1 MDEVNCAMQYI
12 NYFVDPSSNPT
23 LHDAALNATE
33 RNIIDKAVN
42 TIENWTALCDS
53 GVSIAMSNDADIKFI
68 TKSSKELKQTT
79 TTLKNVTATLRTK
92 LASFQLVC

>member
-1 MDEVNCAMQYI
+1 MQYI

-33 RNIIDKAVN
+33 KKIIKQAVN
-42 TIENWTALCDS
+42 TINNWTELCDS

-92 LASFQLVC
+92 LAGFQIGC